1 MNTKLISICLSML
14 LLSTSIFTA
23 AALRQIDQKRL
34 QNPAS
39 LNDSSF
45 NRLIIILLKIGHYPS
60 MSACIIRNTTLIW
73 EKGYGLYD
81 IEQHKPATEH
91 TIYTVASI
99 TKTITSTALMQLYD
113 QGLFGLDDDV
123 DQYLPFNL
131 RNPNFPDEPITIRML
146 LSHSSSLNPDP
157 DSYHWFNFSQP
168 PPIPW
173 YPDPWLRE
181 YLLPNGT
188 FYTPEIWSTTYPPG
202 EHMQYAN
209 INYDLVGSLVQ
220 LISGEPYDLYC
231 SEHIFQPL
239 SMTHTSFRLSDL
251 PLDDV
256 AIPYLYSKR
265 TYQSLPYYQLLHYPV
280 AGLYTTP
287 EDLSHFLIAH
297 MNHGVFNT
305 TRILSNTSVQLMH
318 TVQPPGNLYYNYRY
332 GLGWMIEEKK
342 LHTEVLIGHTGDIPA
357 VHTRMFLNEKDLI
370 GIICFFNSDRS
381 THVKMFISL
390 LIQNLLFFKAEHI
403 NEPSSIQE

>member
-1 MNTKLISICLSML
+1 MNTKLIGICLSAL
-14 LLSTSIFTA
+14 LLSPSIFTA
-23 AALRQIDQKRL
+23 TALQQINQRGL
-34 QNPAS
+34 QS
-39 LNDSSF
+39 LPFPDDSSF
-45 NRLIIILLKIGHYPS
+45 DRLITVLLKIGHYPS
-60 MSACIIRNTTLIW
+60 MSACLIRNTTVIW
-73 EKGYGLYD
+73 AKGYGLYD

-131 RNPNFPDEPITIRML
+131 RNPNFPDDPITIRML

-157 DSYHWFNFSQP
+157 ESYHWFNFSQT

-188 FYTPEIWSTTYPPG
+188 FYTPEIWDTTYRPG
-202 EHMQYAN
+202 EHMQSAN
-209 INYDLVGSLVQ
+209 INYDLVGYLVQ
-220 LISGEPYDLYC
+220 LLSGEPYDLYC
-231 SEHIFQPL
+231 NEHIFQPL

-256 AIPYLYSKR
+256 AIPYIYNNR
-265 TYQSLPYYQLLHYPV
+265 TYEPLPYYQLLHYPV
-280 AGLYTTP
+280 AGLLTTP

-297 MNHGVFNT
+297 MNHGVYNH
-305 TRILSNTSVQLMH
+305 TRILTNATVDLMH
-318 TVQPPGNLYYNYRY
+318 TIQPPGNLDYNYRY
-332 GLGWMIEEKK
+332 GLGWMIEEKR
-342 LHTEVLIGHTGDIPA
+342 LHTEVLIGHTGDIPG
-357 VHTRMFLNEKDLI
+357 VHTRMFMDEKDHV
-370 GIICFFNSDRS
+370 GIICFFNSDRTTS
-381 THVKMFISL
+381 LKMFISL
-390 LIQNLLFFKAEHI
+390 LIQNLLFSKTKRL
-403 NEPSSIQE
+403 